1 MLVIEGMYQHF
12 TRLVNNDTRGMP
24 QDGIETV
31 IEGFRNI
38 YDLLYECL
46 TDKDFKSP
54 IKFEE
59 LYNPLSEFT

>member
-1 MLVIEGMYQHF
+1 VIEGMYQHF

-24 QDGIETV
+24 QDGIEKV
-31 IEGFRNI
+31 IKGFRNI

-54 IKFEE
+54 ITLKE
-59 LYNPLSEFT
+59 LINPLSEFT